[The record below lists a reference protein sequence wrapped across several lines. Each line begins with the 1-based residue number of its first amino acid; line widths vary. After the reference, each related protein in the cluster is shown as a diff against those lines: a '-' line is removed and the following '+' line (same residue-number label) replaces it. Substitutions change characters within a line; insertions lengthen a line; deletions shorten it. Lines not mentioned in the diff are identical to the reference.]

1 MSDSIDRC
9 IAKIEKLLKE
19 LNREAMNLLR
29 QVIKKDNDT
38 DN

>member
-1 MSDSIDRC
+1 MSDSIDRR

-19 LNREAMNLLR
+19 LNKEAMNLLR